1 MRAFVLS
8 LIFASCATLEGAKPK
23 LQLELEATLLGTKV
37 YAQCALHRSFFFDD
51 PTRDLLSSSAPGARV
66 LALDAQGKTLP
77 LRAKTNRVH
86 PGSIWWVER
95 ISSPTAFESVM
106 RPLRSPRHLIWV
118 HLRNGSS
125 QAIVV
130 VPESIS
136 KAAEIAA
143 WFGEHFA
150 LSEPA
155 GLEKLGPSMR
165 SAVNHGRPLVDMNG
179 AQLRLALCRPDR
191 VFKDVSALPPV
202 EKWIYLHQGGEH
214 RMAVLSEGKATG
226 KLLPLSPKALLAL
239 EAR

>member
-1 MRAFVLS
+1 
-8 LIFASCATLEGAKPK
+8 
-23 LQLELEATLLGTKV
+23 LQLDLEATLLGTKV

-51 PTRDLLSSSAPGARV
+51 PSRDLLSSHAPGARF
-66 LALDAQGKTLP
+66 LALDGRGKPLP
-77 LRAKTNRVH
+77 LRAKTNSVH

-95 ISSPTAFESVM
+95 ISSPTPFETVM
-106 RPLRSPRHLIWV
+106 RPLRSPRHLVWM

-130 VPESIS
+130 IPEGLD
-136 KAAEIAA
+136 KTAEVAR
-143 WFGEHFA
+143 WFAEHFSS
-150 LSEPA
+150 SEPP
-155 GLEKLGPSMR
+155 GLENLSPSMR
-165 SAVNHGRPLVDMNG
+165 SAVNHGRPLVDMN
-179 AQLRLALCRPDR
+179 ATQLRLALCRPDR